1 MTTSRFD
8 LQDLKRRIFWRMGR
22 VQVATLV
29 LLGIIAFV
37 GTIAAAWFSGE
48 GTVSGI
54 FAEINTWQT
63 NPPVW
68 LQVPAVSKMYLLV
81 PTVAL
86 VSIAFAAIKISPTP
100 QKWSRAV
107 VVAIVLALT
116 IRYVLWRS
124 LATLNLSDPLNGIFS
139 LGLFFL
145 EMLMVFSSSIQLY
158 LMLRVKDRRL
168 EADRMAVAVE
178 SGNFAPP
185 VDILI
190 PTYNE
195 PAFILRRTVIGCQAL
210 EYINK
215 KVYLLDDTKR
225 PEIKLLAKELG
236 CEYLTRPDNIHAKA
250 GNINHATAQTNGE
263 LIVVFDADFIPTTN
277 FLTRTVGFFQN
288 PEIALVQTPQ
298 SFYNHDPIARN
309 LGLENIL
316 TSEEE
321 VFYRQIELIKDG
333 AESVICSGTSFV
345 VRRNALEKA
354 GGFVTNSL
362 CEDYFTGIRL
372 SATGDRLVYLD
383 EKLSAGLAAENI
395 EAHLTQR
402 LRWAR
407 GTLQA
412 FFIDSNPLTI
422 PGLRLVQR
430 LSHLEGLLH
439 WFTSLTRVLFL
450 FMPLAYA
457 FLGVL
462 PLRTNARELLYFF
475 LPYYL
480 VQVTVFS
487 WLNRRSR
494 SALLSDVYSFVQCI
508 PLAVTVVRAM
518 LNPFGKGFKVT
529 PKGIASDRFSFNWN
543 LGWPLILLF
552 VATAFSLWPSFNIH
566 LAHYIG
572 SGQAIL
578 ERNDRLKGMS
588 LGWIWSAYNLLMLGI
603 ALLIL
608 VDIPKPDIYEWFN
621 LQRVVKLNIGGQSFW
636 GITTVISESGTE
648 IALTQWPG
656 FAITA
661 KGRTNPVSA
670 EEILPKYAL
679 QTSLSKFRDLKFSPK
694 GGMFLGW
701 GVNAHHKNLA
711 VNCQLSTVNCLTAAK
726 IKAIDRSATFK
737 ARRLPVLPFLELGTD
752 RSFAQNLIDCDS
764 ASLEIMEEGCLI
776 PVAKIEL
783 ISDKSQLKSGF
794 QDELGRSFAEFPT
807 VRIAFD
813 RLSISQHRRLIEM
826 LYCRPGQWK
835 GQETPGE
842 WRSLWLLLRIA
853 LKPRSIFERNRQVRP
868 IAVSQL

>member
-1 MTTSRFD
+1 MTTSRFN
-8 LQDLKRRIFWRMGR
+8 LQDLKRRFFWRISR
-22 VQVATLV
+22 VPAATLV
-29 LLGIIAFV
+29 VLGAVAFV
-37 GTIAAAWFSGE
+37 SAIAAAWFSGE

-54 FAEINTWQT
+54 FATIDIRQQ

-68 LQVPAVSKMYLLV
+68 LQVPTASKIYLLV
-81 PTVAL
+81 PTFVL
-86 VSIAFAAIKISPTP
+86 VSAALAAIKISPQP

-145 EMLMVFSSSIQLY
+145 EMLMVLTTSIQLY
-158 LMLRVKDRRL
+158 LMLRVKDRRQ
-168 EADRMAVAVE
+168 EADRMAVAVAE
-178 SGNFAPP
+178 GNFAPS
-185 VDILI
+185 VDIFI

-210 EYINK
+210 DYANK

-236 CEYLTRPDNIHAKA
+236 CHYITRPDNIHAKA
-250 GNINHATAQTNGE
+250 GNINHATALTQGE

-309 LGLENIL
+309 LGLENVL
-316 TSEEE
+316 APEEE
-321 VFYRQIELIKDG
+321 VFYRQIEIIKDS
-333 AESVICSGTSFV
+333 ADSVICSGTSFV
-345 VRRNALEKA
+345 VRRSALQTA
-354 GGFVTNSL
+354 GGFVTDSV

-372 SATGDRLVYLD
+372 SATGYRLVYLD

-422 PGLRLVQR
+422 RGLRFVQR

-450 FMPLAYA
+450 LMPLAYS
-457 FLGVL
+457 FLGII
-462 PLRTNARELLYFF
+462 PLRTNVRELLYFF

-508 PLAVTVVRAM
+508 PLAVTVVSAM
-518 LNPFGKGFKVT
+518 LNPFEKGFKVT

-543 LGWPLILLF
+543 LGWPLIVLF
-552 VATAFSLWPSFNIH
+552 AATAFSLYQNLNLH
-566 LAHYIG
+566 LLKNVG
-572 SGQAIL
+572 SLQSISESADL
-578 ERNDRLKGMS
+578 FKGVS

-621 LQRVVKLNIGGQSFW
+621 LRRVVQLNVGGQSFW
-636 GITTVISESGTE
+636 GITTVISESGAE
-648 IALTQWPG
+648 VALTERPS
-656 FAITA
+656 FVV
-661 KGRTNPVSA
+661 KDRGRQDAFVIGETLS
-670 EEILPKYAL
+670 KYAVKGSFS
-679 QTSLSKFRDLKFSPK
+679 QGTIVKSSRSLVQS
-694 GGMFLGW
+694 
-701 GVNAHHKNLA
+701 V
-711 VNCQLSTVNCLTAAK
+711 V
-726 IKAIDRSATFK
+726 
-737 ARRLPVLPFLELGTD
+737 ELGTEP
-752 RSFAQNLIDCDS
+752 SFARGLIDCDS
-764 ASLEIMEEGCLI
+764 AILKIMEEKCLI

-783 ISDKSQLKSGF
+783 VSDKSQLESGF
-794 QDELGRSFAEFPT
+794 RDVAGCSFAEFPT
-807 VRIAFD
+807 VRIVFD
-813 RLSISQHRRLIEM
+813 RLSISQHRCLIEM

-835 GQETPGE
+835 RQETPGE

-853 LKPRSIFERNRQVRP
+853 FKPRAVFERNRRVRA
-868 IAVSQL
+868 IGVSQV

>member
-8 LQDLKRRIFWRMGR
+8 LQDLKRRFWRISR
-22 VQVATLV
+22 VPTATLV
-29 LLGIIAFV
+29 VLGAVAFAGAIA
-37 GTIAAAWFSGE
+37 GAWFARE

-54 FAEINTWQT
+54 FATINTWQQ

-68 LQVPAVSKMYLLV
+68 LQVPATSKMYLLV
-81 PTVAL
+81 PTIAL
-86 VSIAFAAIKISPTP
+86 VSVALAAIKISPQP

-124 LATLNLSDPLNGIFS
+124 LATLNLTDPLNGIFS

-145 EMLMVFSSSIQLY
+145 EMLLVFNTSIQLY
-158 LMLRVKDRRL
+158 LMLRMKDRRR

-178 SGNFAPP
+178 AGNFTPS
-185 VDILI
+185 VDIFI

-210 EYINK
+210 DYANK

-236 CEYLTRPDNIHAKA
+236 CEYITRPDNIHAKA
-250 GNINHATAQTNGE
+250 GNINHATGLTHGE
-263 LIVVFDADFIPTTN
+263 LIVVFDADFIPTKN

-298 SFYNHDPIARN
+298 SFYNHDPISRN
-309 LGLENIL
+309 LGLENVIAP
-316 TSEEE
+316 EEE
-321 VFYRQIELIKDG
+321 IFYRQIEIIKDS
-333 AESVICSGTSFV
+333 ADSVVCCGTSFV
-345 VRRNALEKA
+345 VRRSALETA
-354 GGFVTNSL
+354 GGLVTDSI

-372 SATGDRLVYLD
+372 SATGYRLVYLD

-395 EAHLTQR
+395 EAHLNQR

-422 PGLRLVQR
+422 RGLTFVQR

-439 WFTSLTRVLFL
+439 WFTSLTKVLYL
-450 FMPLAYA
+450 LIPLGYS
-457 FLGVL
+457 FFDII
-462 PLRTNARELLYFF
+462 PLRASARELLYFF

-480 VQVTVFS
+480 VQLTVFS
-487 WLNRRSR
+487 WLNCRSG
-494 SALLSDVYSFVQCI
+494 SALLSDIYSFVQCI
-508 PLAVTVVRAM
+508 PLGVTVVSSM
-518 LNPFGKGFKVT
+518 LNPFGKGFQVT
-529 PKGIASDRFSFNWN
+529 PKGIASDSFSFNWN
-543 LGWPLILLF
+543 LGWPLIVLF
-552 VATAFSLWPSFNIH
+552 AATAVSFWHNLHINLVRNVGTVQSISESAH
-566 LAHYIG
+566 L
-572 SGQAIL
+572 S
-578 ERNDRLKGMS
+578 KGMS
-588 LGWIWSAYNLLMLGI
+588 LGWIWSAYNLLMIGI

-621 LQRVVKLNIGGQSFW
+621 LRRVVQLNIGGQSFW
-636 GITTVISESGTE
+636 GVTTVISESGAE
-648 IALTQWPG
+648 VALTQWPS
-656 FAITA
+656 FAVKNKGSKESFTA
-661 KGRTNPVSA
+661 A
-670 EEILPKYAL
+670 EILPKYAFE
-679 QTSLSKFRDLKFSPK
+679 TSLSQ
-694 GGMFLGW
+694 G
-701 GVNAHHKNLA
+701 
-711 VNCQLSTVNCLTAAK
+711 K
-726 IKAIDRSATFK
+726 IKAVPRSAAVK
-737 ARRLPVLPFLELGTD
+737 ARNSLAPSVLELGTKG
-752 RSFAQNLIDCDS
+752 SLAKSLIDCDS
-764 ASLEIMEEGCLI
+764 ATLEIMEENCFI

-783 ISDKSQLKSGF
+783 VSDKSQLES
-794 QDELGRSFAEFPT
+794 SFRDGVGCSVGEFPT

-813 RLSISQHRRLIEM
+813 RLNISQHRCLIEM

-835 GQETPGE
+835 RQETPGE

-853 LKPRSIFERNRQVRP
+853 LKPRAVFERNRPVRP

>member
-1 MTTSRFD
+1 MPA
-8 LQDLKRRIFWRMGR
+8 
-22 VQVATLV
+22 ATLV
-29 LLGIIAFV
+29 VLGAVAFAGAIA
-37 GTIAAAWFSGE
+37 GAWFARE

-54 FAEINTWQT
+54 FATIDTWQK

-68 LQVPAVSKMYLLV
+68 LQVPDASKMYLLL
-81 PTVAL
+81 PTVVL
-86 VSIAFAAIKISPTP
+86 VSVALAAMKISPQP
-100 QKWSRAV
+100 QKRSRAV

-145 EMLMVFSSSIQLY
+145 EMLMVFTSSIQLY
-158 LMLRVKDRRL
+158 LMIGVKDRCR
-168 EADRMAVAVE
+168 EADRMAVAVTE
-178 SGNFAPP
+178 GKFAPT

-195 PAFILRRTVIGCQAL
+195 PIFILRRTVIGCQAL
-210 EYINK
+210 DYPHK

-225 PEIKLLAKELG
+225 PEIKLLAKKMG
-236 CEYLTRPDNIHAKA
+236 CEYITRPDNLHAKA
-250 GNINHATAQTNGE
+250 GNINHATALTDGE
-263 LIVVFDADFIPTTN
+263 LIVVFDADFIPTKN

-309 LGLENIL
+309 LGLENVL
-316 TSEEE
+316 APEEE
-321 VFYRQIELIKDG
+321 VFYRQIEIIKDS
-333 AESVICSGTSFV
+333 ADSVICCGTSFV
-345 VRRNALEKA
+345 VRRSALQA
-354 GGFVTNSL
+354 VGGFVTDSV

-372 SATGDRLVYLD
+372 SATGYRLVYLD

-402 LRWAR
+402 VRWAR

-412 FFIDSNPLTI
+412 FFINSNPLTI
-422 PGLRLVQR
+422 RGLRFVQR

-450 FMPLAYA
+450 LMPLAYS
-457 FLGVL
+457 FLGII

-508 PLAVTVVRAM
+508 PLAVTVMSAM
-518 LNPFGKGFKVT
+518 LNPFDKGFKVT
-529 PKGIASDRFSFNWN
+529 PKGIASDRFNFNWN
-543 LGWPLILLF
+543 LGWPLIVLF
-552 VATAFSLWPSFNIH
+552 AATAFSLWHNLNIN
-566 LAHYIG
+566 LV
-572 SGQAIL
+572 
-578 ERNDRLKGMS
+578 RNWSSVQTVSETADLLKGVS
-588 LGWIWSAYNLLMLGI
+588 LGWIWSVYNLLMLGI

-621 LQRVVKLNIGGQSFW
+621 LRRVVQLNVGGETLW
-636 GITTVISESGTE
+636 GITTVISESGAE
-648 IALTQWPG
+648 VALTKRPS
-656 FAITA
+656 FAV
-661 KGRTNPVSA
+661 KGKEGNESFAAA
-670 EEILPKYAL
+670 EMLPNYAV
-679 QTSLSKFRDLKFSPK
+679 QTSLSQGKIRAIAPT
-694 GGMFLGW
+694 
-701 GVNAHHKNLA
+701 A
-711 VNCQLSTVNCLTAAK
+711 V
-726 IKAIDRSATFK
+726 K
-737 ARRLPVLPFLELGTD
+737 ARNWLAPPVLKLDTEASLRAF
-752 RSFAQNLIDCDS
+752 LIDCES
-764 ASLEIMEEGCLI
+764 ATLEIMEEKCFI

-783 ISDKSQLKSGF
+783 VGDRSQLKS
-794 QDELGRSFAEFPT
+794 SFRDAAGCTVAEFPT

-813 RLSISQHRRLIEM
+813 RLSVSQRRCLIEM
-826 LYCRPGQWK
+826 LYCRPGQWQR
-835 GQETPGE
+835 QETPGE

-853 LKPRSIFERNRQVRP
+853 LKPRAVFERNRSVRA
-868 IAVSQL
+868 IGVSQV

>member
-8 LQDLKRRIFWRMGR
+8 LQDLKQRFWGISRMPA
-22 VQVATLV
+22 ATLV
-29 LLGIIAFV
+29 VLGAVAFAGAIA
-37 GTIAAAWFSGE
+37 GAWFARE

-54 FAEINTWQT
+54 FATIDTWQK

-68 LQVPAVSKMYLLV
+68 LQVPAASKMYLLL
-81 PTVAL
+81 PTVVL
-86 VSIAFAAIKISPTP
+86 VSAALAAMKISPQP
-100 QKWSRAV
+100 QKRSRAV

-145 EMLMVFSSSIQLY
+145 EMLMVFTTSIQLY
-158 LMLRVKDRRL
+158 LMLRVKDRCR
-168 EADRMAVAVE
+168 EADRMAVAVAE
-178 SGNFAPP
+178 GKFAPT

-195 PAFILRRTVIGCQAL
+195 PIFILRRTVIGCQAL
-210 EYINK
+210 DYPNK

-225 PEIKLLAKELG
+225 PEIKLLAKKMG
-236 CEYLTRPDNIHAKA
+236 CEYISRPDNLHAKA
-250 GNINHATAQTNGE
+250 GNINHATALTDGE
-263 LIVVFDADFIPTTN
+263 LIVVFDADFIPTKN

-309 LGLENIL
+309 LGLENVL
-316 TSEEE
+316 APEEE
-321 VFYRQIELIKDG
+321 VFYRQIEIIKDS
-333 AESVICSGTSFV
+333 ADSVICCGTSFV
-345 VRRNALEKA
+345 VRRSALQA
-354 GGFVTNSL
+354 VGGFVTDSV

-372 SATGDRLVYLD
+372 SATGYRLVYLD

-402 LRWAR
+402 VRWAR

-412 FFIDSNPLTI
+412 FFINSNPLTI
-422 PGLRLVQR
+422 RGLRFVQR

-450 FMPLAYA
+450 LMPLAYS
-457 FLGVL
+457 FLGII

-508 PLAVTVVRAM
+508 PLAVTVVSAM
-518 LNPFGKGFKVT
+518 LKPFDKGFKVT
-529 PKGIASDRFSFNWN
+529 PKGIASDRFNFNWN
-543 LGWPLILLF
+543 LGWPLIVLF
-552 VATAFSLWPSFNIH
+552 AATAFSLWHNLNIN
-566 LAHYIG
+566 LVKNWSSVQTVSETAD
-572 SGQAIL
+572 L
-578 ERNDRLKGMS
+578 LKGVS
-588 LGWIWSAYNLLMLGI
+588 LGWIWSVYNLLMLGI

-621 LQRVVKLNIGGQSFW
+621 LRRVVQLNVGGETLW
-636 GITTVISESGTE
+636 GITTVISESGAE
-648 IALTQWPG
+648 VALTKRPS
-656 FAITA
+656 FAV
-661 KGRTNPVSA
+661 KGKEGNESFAAA
-670 EEILPKYAL
+670 EMLPNYAV
-679 QTSLSKFRDLKFSPK
+679 QTSLSQGKIRAIAPT
-694 GGMFLGW
+694 
-701 GVNAHHKNLA
+701 A
-711 VNCQLSTVNCLTAAK
+711 V
-726 IKAIDRSATFK
+726 K
-737 ARRLPVLPFLELGTD
+737 ARNWLAPPVLKLDTEASLRAF
-752 RSFAQNLIDCDS
+752 LIDCES
-764 ASLEIMEEGCLI
+764 ATLEIMEEKCFI

-783 ISDKSQLKSGF
+783 VSDKSQLES
-794 QDELGRSFAEFPT
+794 SFRDAAGCTVAEFPT

-813 RLSISQHRRLIEM
+813 RLSVSQRRCLIEM

-835 GQETPGE
+835 RQETPGE

-853 LKPRSIFERNRQVRP
+853 LKPRAVFERNRSVRA
-868 IAVSQL
+868 IGVSQV

>member
-8 LQDLKRRIFWRMGR
+8 LQDWKRRVCWRISH
-22 VQVATLV
+22 VPVATLV
-29 LLGIIAFV
+29 VLGLVAFV
-37 GTIAAAWFSGE
+37 SAIATAWFSGE
-48 GTVSGI
+48 GTVSGM
-54 FAEINTWQT
+54 FAQLNIWQK

-68 LQVPAVSKMYLLV
+68 LEVPAISKMYLLV

-86 VSIAFAAIKISPTP
+86 VSMALATIKISPTP
-100 QKWSRAV
+100 QKWSQAIV
-107 VVAIVLALT
+107 VGIVLALT

-124 LATLNLSDPLNGIFS
+124 FTTLNLTDPLNGIFS

-158 LMLRVKDRRL
+158 LMLRVKDRRR

-178 SGNFAPP
+178 SREFEPS

-210 EYINK
+210 EYANK

-225 PEIKLLAKELG
+225 LEIKLLAKELG

-250 GNINHATAQTNGE
+250 GNINHATAKTNGE

-333 AESVICSGTSFV
+333 ADSVICSGTSFV

-354 GGFVTNSL
+354 GGFVTDSV

-372 SATGDRLVYLD
+372 SAKGSRLVYLD

-439 WFTSLTRVLFL
+439 WFTSLSRVVFL
-450 FMPLAYA
+450 LMPLAYG

-462 PLRTNARELLYFF
+462 PLRTNARELIYFF

-508 PLAVTVVRAM
+508 PLAVTVVSAM

-543 LGWPLILLF
+543 LGWPLIVLF
-552 VATAFSLWPSFNIH
+552 VATALSLWPNFNIH
-566 LAHYIG
+566 LAHYVG
-572 SGQAIL
+572 SGQAIS
-578 ERNDRLKGMS
+578 ERNDQLKGMS

-603 ALLIL
+603 ALLIV

-621 LQRVVKLNIGGQSFW
+621 LQRVVQLHIGGQSFW

-648 IALTQWPG
+648 VALTQWPG
-656 FAITA
+656 FATKG
-661 KGRTNPVSA
+661 KGRKTA
-670 EEILPKYAL
+670 FTAGERLRKYAL
-679 QTSLSKFRDLKFSPK
+679 QTSLSATEIAMSDRNQSFQGKRSP
-694 GGMFLGW
+694 
-701 GVNAHHKNLA
+701 
-711 VNCQLSTVNCLTAAK
+711 S
-726 IKAIDRSATFK
+726 
-737 ARRLPVLPFLELGTD
+737 PVLPFLELGTEA
-752 RSFAQNLIDCDS
+752 SFAKNLIDCDS
-764 ASLEIMEEGCLI
+764 ATLEIMEEGCLM

-783 ISDKSQLKSGF
+783 VSDKSKLKSCF
-794 QDELGRSFAEFPT
+794 HDKLGGDFVEFPT

-813 RLSISQHRRLIEM
+813 RLSINQHRRLIEM

-853 LKPRSIFERNRQVRP
+853 FKPRAIFERNRQVRP
-868 IAVSQL
+868 IVVSQL

>member
-1 MTTSRFD
+1 MTTLRFD
-8 LQDLKRRIFWRMGR
+8 LQEWKRRILGRMGR
-22 VQVATLV
+22 IPAATLV
-29 LLGIIAFV
+29 VLGTIAFV
-37 GTIAAAWFSGE
+37 CAIAAAWLARE

-54 FAEINTWQT
+54 FATINTWQT

-68 LQVPAVSKMYLLV
+68 LQVPAVGKIYLLV
-81 PTVAL
+81 PAVAL
-86 VSIAFAAIKISPTP
+86 VSVAFAAIKISPTP

-145 EMLMVFSSSIQLY
+145 EMLMVFTSSIQLY
-158 LMLRVKDRRL
+158 LMLRVKNRRL

-178 SGNFAPP
+178 SGNFAPT
-185 VDILI
+185 VDIFI

-210 EYINK
+210 EYPNK

-225 PEIKLLAKELG
+225 PEIQVLAKELG

-250 GNINHATAQTNGE
+250 GNINHATAKTNGE

-321 VFYRQIELIKDG
+321 VFYRQIEAIKDG
-333 AESVICSGTSFV
+333 ADSVICSGTSFV
-345 VRRNALEKA
+345 LRRSALETA

-372 SATGDRLVYLD
+372 SATGWRLVYLD

-402 LRWAR
+402 MRWAR

-439 WFTSLTRVLFL
+439 WFTSLTRLLFL
-450 FMPLAYA
+450 LMPLAYA
-457 FLGVL
+457 FLGIL
-462 PLRTNARELLYFF
+462 PLRASARELLYFF

-508 PLAVTVVRAM
+508 PLAVTVVSAM

-529 PKGIASDRFSFNWN
+529 PKGIASDRFSFNWH
-543 LGWPLILLF
+543 LGWPLIILF
-552 VATAFSLWPSFNIH
+552 AATAFSLCLSLNTH
-566 LAHYIG
+566 LASHIG
-572 SGQAIL
+572 SPQAIL
-578 ERNDRLKGMS
+578 ERNDLLKGTS

-621 LQRVVKLNIGGQSFW
+621 LQRVVKLNVGGQSFW

-648 IALTQWPG
+648 VALTQGPT
-656 FAITA
+656 FAIAGKA
-661 KGRTNPVSA
+661 KKNPVSA
-670 EEILPKYAL
+670 AANLPKYAL
-679 QTSLSKFRDLKFSPK
+679 GSSLP
-694 GGMFLGW
+694 
-701 GVNAHHKNLA
+701 
-711 VNCQLSTVNCLTAAK
+711 AAK
-726 IKAIDRSATFK
+726 IKTGDRAETFK
-737 ARRLPVLPFLELGTD
+737 TKRSPVLPFLELGTES
-752 RSFAQNLIDCDS
+752 SFTKNLIDCES
-764 ASLEIMEEGCLI
+764 ATLEIMAEGCLI
-776 PVAKIEL
+776 PVTKIEL
-783 ISDKSQLKSGF
+783 ASDKSQLKSGF
-794 QDELGRSFAEFPT
+794 PEQLGGSLAEFPT

-853 LKPRSIFERNRQVRP
+853 FKPRAIFERNRQVRP
-868 IAVSQL
+868 IEVSQL

>member
-8 LQDLKRRIFWRMGR
+8 LQELKRRFLRISR
-22 VQVATLV
+22 VPTATLV
-29 LLGIIAFV
+29 VLGAVAFAGAIA
-37 GTIAAAWFSGE
+37 GAWFAGE

-54 FAEINTWQT
+54 FATINSWQQ

-68 LQVPAVSKMYLLV
+68 LQVPATSKMYLLV
-81 PTVAL
+81 PTVVL
-86 VSIAFAAIKISPTP
+86 VSVALAAIKISPQP
-100 QKWSRAV
+100 QKRSRAV

-145 EMLMVFSSSIQLY
+145 EMLMVFTSSIQLY
-158 LMLRVKDRRL
+158 LILRVKDRRR

-185 VDILI
+185 VDIFI

-210 EYINK
+210 DYANK

-225 PEIKLLAKELG
+225 SEIKLLAKELG
-236 CEYLTRPDNIHAKA
+236 CEYITRPDNIHAKA
-250 GNINHATAQTNGE
+250 GNINHATALTNGE
-263 LIVVFDADFIPTTN
+263 LIVVFDADFIPTKN
-277 FLTRTVGFFQN
+277 FLTRTIGFFQN

-309 LGLENIL
+309 LGLENVL
-316 TSEEE
+316 APEEE
-321 VFYRQIELIKDG
+321 VFYRLMEIIKDS
-333 AESVICSGTSFV
+333 ADSVICCGTSFV
-345 VRRNALEKA
+345 VRRSALETA
-354 GGFVTNSL
+354 GGFVTDSIS
-362 CEDYFTGIRL
+362 EDYFTGIRL
-372 SATGDRLVYLD
+372 SATGYRLVYLD

-422 PGLRLVQR
+422 RGLRFVQR

-450 FMPLAYA
+450 LMPLAYS

-462 PLRTNARELLYFF
+462 PLRASAGELLYFF

-508 PLAVTVVRAM
+508 PLAVTVVSVM
-518 LNPFGKGFKVT
+518 LKPFAKGFQVT
-529 PKGIASDRFSFNWN
+529 PKGIASDRFRFNWK
-543 LGWPLILLF
+543 LGWPLIVLF
-552 VATAFSLWPSFNIH
+552 AATAFSLWQNVNIH
-566 LAHYIG
+566 LVKNVG
-572 SGQAIL
+572 SL
-578 ERNDRLKGMS
+578 EVISDSADLLKGIS

-621 LQRVVKLNIGGQSFW
+621 LRRVVQLNIGGQVFW
-636 GITTVISESGTE
+636 GITTVISESGAE
-648 IALTQWPG
+648 VALTQWPS
-656 FAITA
+656 FAVKNKGSKESFTA
-661 KGRTNPVSA
+661 A
-670 EEILPKYAL
+670 EILPKYAV
-679 QTSLSKFRDLKFSPK
+679 QTSLSQ
-694 GGMFLGW
+694 G
-701 GVNAHHKNLA
+701 
-711 VNCQLSTVNCLTAAK
+711 K
-726 IKAIDRSATFK
+726 IKAIPPK
-737 ARRLPVLPFLELGTD
+737 AAVKAKISLAPSFLELDTEG
-752 RSFAQNLIDCDS
+752 RLAKGLIDCDS
-764 ASLEIMEEGCLI
+764 ATLEIMEEKCFI
-776 PVAKIEL
+776 PVAKIKL
-783 ISDKSQLKSGF
+783 VSDKSQLES
-794 QDELGRSFAEFPT
+794 SFRNAAGCSLAEFPT

-813 RLSISQHRRLIEM
+813 RLNISQHRCLIEM

-835 GQETPGE
+835 RQETPGE

-853 LKPRSIFERNRQVRP
+853 LKPRAVFERNRSVRP
-868 IAVSQL
+868 IGVSQL

>member
-8 LQDLKRRIFWRMGR
+8 LQDLKRRFGR
-22 VQVATLV
+22 ISRVPAATLV
-29 LLGIIAFV
+29 VLGAVAFAGAIA
-37 GTIAAAWFSGE
+37 GAWFARE

-54 FAEINTWQT
+54 FATINTWQQ
-63 NPPVW
+63 NPSVW
-68 LQVPAVSKMYLLV
+68 LQVPATSKMYLLV

-86 VSIAFAAIKISPTP
+86 VSVALAAIKISPQP

-145 EMLMVFSSSIQLY
+145 EMLMIFTTSIQLY
-158 LMLRVKDRRL
+158 LMLRVKDRRR

-185 VDILI
+185 VDIFI

-210 EYINK
+210 DYPNK

-225 PEIKLLAKELG
+225 HEINLLAKELG
-236 CEYLTRPDNIHAKA
+236 CEYITRPDNIHAKA
-250 GNINHATAQTNGE
+250 GNINHATALTNGE
-263 LIVVFDADFIPTTN
+263 LIVVFDADFIPTKN
-277 FLTRTVGFFQN
+277 FLNRTVGFFQDTQ
-288 PEIALVQTPQ
+288 IALVQTPQ

-309 LGLENIL
+309 LGLENVL
-316 TSEEE
+316 APEEE
-321 VFYRQIELIKDG
+321 VFYRQIEIIKDS
-333 AESVICSGTSFV
+333 ADSVICCGTSFV
-345 VRRNALEKA
+345 VRRSALETV
-354 GGFVTNSL
+354 GGVVTDSI

-372 SATGDRLVYLD
+372 SATGYRLVYLD

-422 PGLRLVQR
+422 RGLRLVQR

-450 FMPLAYA
+450 LMPLAYS
-457 FLGVL
+457 FLGIL
-462 PLRTNARELLYFF
+462 PLRASARELLYFF

-508 PLAVTVVRAM
+508 PLAVTVVSAM
-518 LNPFGKGFKVT
+518 LNPFEKGFKVT

-543 LGWPLILLF
+543 LGWPLIALF
-552 VATAFSLWPSFNIH
+552 VATAFSLWQNVNIN
-566 LAHYIG
+566 LVQNIG
-572 SGQAIL
+572 SVQAISESAEL
-578 ERNDRLKGMS
+578 LKGMS
-588 LGWIWSAYNLLMLGI
+588 LGWIWSVYNLLMLGI

-621 LQRVVKLNIGGQSFW
+621 LRRVVQLNMGGQSFW
-636 GITTVISESGTE
+636 GITTVISESGAE
-648 IALTQWPG
+648 VALTQRPS
-656 FAITA
+656 FAVENKGSKESFTA
-661 KGRTNPVSA
+661 A
-670 EEILPKYAL
+670 EILPKYAFE
-679 QTSLSKFRDLKFSPK
+679 TSLSQD
-694 GGMFLGW
+694 
-701 GVNAHHKNLA
+701 
-711 VNCQLSTVNCLTAAK
+711 K
-726 IKAIDRSATFK
+726 IKALPRSAAVKTRNSL
-737 ARRLPVLPFLELGTD
+737 APSAVELGAEGRLTKG
-752 RSFAQNLIDCDS
+752 LIDCDS
-764 ASLEIMEEGCLI
+764 ATLEIMEEECFI
-776 PVAKIEL
+776 PVAKIEFV
-783 ISDKSQLKSGF
+783 SNKSQLES
-794 QDELGRSFAEFPT
+794 SFRDDVGCSLVEFPT

-813 RLSISQHRRLIEM
+813 RLNITQHRCLIEM

-835 GQETPGE
+835 RQETPGE

-853 LKPRSIFERNRQVRP
+853 LKPRAVFERNRQVRP
-868 IAVSQL
+868 IRVSQL

>member
-1 MTTSRFD
+1 MTTSRFN
-8 LQDLKRRIFWRMGR
+8 LQELKRRFLRISR
-22 VQVATLV
+22 VPAATLV
-29 LLGIIAFV
+29 VLGAVAFAGPIA
-37 GTIAAAWFSGE
+37 GAWFAGE

-54 FAEINTWQT
+54 FATINTWQQ

-68 LQVPAVSKMYLLV
+68 LQVPATSKMYLLV
-81 PTVAL
+81 PTVVL
-86 VSIAFAAIKISPTP
+86 VSVALAAIKISPQP
-100 QKWSRAV
+100 QKRSRAV

-145 EMLMVFSSSIQLY
+145 EMLMVFTSSIQLY
-158 LMLRVKDRRL
+158 LMLRVKDRRR

-178 SGNFAPP
+178 SGNFGPT
-185 VDILI
+185 VDIFI

-210 EYINK
+210 DYANK

-236 CEYLTRPDNIHAKA
+236 CEYITRPDNIHAKA
-250 GNINHATAQTNGE
+250 GNINHATALTNGE
-263 LIVVFDADFIPTTN
+263 LIVVFDADFIPTKN

-309 LGLENIL
+309 LGLENVL
-316 TSEEE
+316 APEEE
-321 VFYRQIELIKDG
+321 VFYRQIEIIKDS
-333 AESVICSGTSFV
+333 ADSVICCGTSFV
-345 VRRNALEKA
+345 VRRSALETA
-354 GGFVTNSL
+354 GGFVTDSI

-372 SATGDRLVYLD
+372 SATGYRLVYLD

-422 PGLRLVQR
+422 RGLRFVQR
-430 LSHLEGLLH
+430 LCHLEGLLH
-439 WFTSLTRVLFL
+439 WFTSLSRVLFL
-450 FMPLAYA
+450 LMPLAYS
-457 FLGVL
+457 FLGIL
-462 PLRTNARELLYFF
+462 PLRASARELLYFF

-508 PLAVTVVRAM
+508 PLAVTVVSAL
-518 LNPFGKGFKVT
+518 LNPFKKGFQVT
-529 PKGIASDRFSFNWN
+529 PKGIASDRFRFNWK
-543 LGWPLILLF
+543 LGWPLIVLF
-552 VATAFSLWPSFNIH
+552 AATAFSLWQNLNIH
-566 LAHYIG
+566 LVKNVG
-572 SGQAIL
+572 SLQVISESADL
-578 ERNDRLKGMS
+578 LKGIS

-621 LQRVVKLNIGGQSFW
+621 LRRVVQLNIGGQSFW
-636 GITTVISESGTE
+636 GITTVISESGAE
-648 IALTQWPG
+648 VALTQWPS
-656 FAITA
+656 FAVKNKGSKESFTA
-661 KGRTNPVSA
+661 A
-670 EEILPKYAL
+670 EILPKYAVPI
-679 QTSLSKFRDLKFSPK
+679 SLSQS
-694 GGMFLGW
+694 
-701 GVNAHHKNLA
+701 
-711 VNCQLSTVNCLTAAK
+711 K
-726 IKAIDRSATFK
+726 IKALPPRAAVK
-737 ARRLPVLPFLELGTD
+737 ARISLAPSVVELGTEG
-752 RSFAQNLIDCDS
+752 RLAKGLIDCDS
-764 ASLEIMEEGCLI
+764 ATLEIMEEKCFI
-776 PVAKIEL
+776 PVAKIQL
-783 ISDKSQLKSGF
+783 VMDKSQLESSFRDAAGC
-794 QDELGRSFAEFPT
+794 SFAEFPT

-813 RLSISQHRRLIEM
+813 RLNISQHRCLIEM

-835 GQETPGE
+835 RQETPGE

-853 LKPRSIFERNRQVRP
+853 LKPRAVFERNRSVRP

>member
-1 MTTSRFD
+1 MTNLRFN
-8 LQDLKRRIFWRMGR
+8 LQDLKRRFWRIWR
-22 VQVATLV
+22 VPAATLV
-29 LLGIIAFV
+29 VLGAVAFAGAIA
-37 GTIAAAWFSGE
+37 GAWFARE

-54 FAEINTWQT
+54 FASIDIWQQ

-68 LQVPAVSKMYLLV
+68 LQVPATSKMYLLV
-81 PTVAL
+81 PTFVL
-86 VSIAFAAIKISPTP
+86 VSAALAAIKISPQP

-124 LATLNLSDPLNGIFS
+124 LTTLNLSDPLNGIFS

-145 EMLMVFSSSIQLY
+145 EMLMVFTSSIQLY
-158 LMLRVKDRRL
+158 LMLRVKDRRR
-168 EADRMAVAVE
+168 EADRMAVAVAE
-178 SGNFAPP
+178 GNFAPSA
-185 VDILI
+185 DILI

-210 EYINK
+210 DYANK

-236 CEYLTRPDNIHAKA
+236 CHYISRPDNIHAKA
-250 GNINHATAQTNGE
+250 GNVNHATALTNGE
-263 LIVVFDADFIPTTN
+263 LIVVFDADFIPTKN

-309 LGLENIL
+309 LGLENVL
-316 TSEEE
+316 APEEE
-321 VFYRQIELIKDG
+321 VFYRQIEIIKDS
-333 AESVICSGTSFV
+333 ADSVICCGTSFV
-345 VRRNALEKA
+345 VRRSALQTA
-354 GGFVTNSL
+354 GGFVTDSI

-372 SATGDRLVYLD
+372 SATGYRLVYLD

-422 PGLRLVQR
+422 RGLRFVQR
-430 LSHLEGLLH
+430 LCHLEGLLH

-450 FMPLAYA
+450 LMPLAYS
-457 FLGVL
+457 FLGII
-462 PLRTNARELLYFF
+462 PLRASARELLYFF

-487 WLNRRSR
+487 WLNHRSR

-508 PLAVTVVRAM
+508 PLAVTVVSAM
-518 LNPFGKGFKVT
+518 LNPFEKGFQVT
-529 PKGIASDRFSFNWN
+529 PKGIASDRFRFNWN
-543 LGWPLILLF
+543 LGWPLIVLF
-552 VATAFSLWPSFNIH
+552 AATAFSLWQNLNIH
-566 LAHYIG
+566 LLKNIG
-572 SGQAIL
+572 SLPAISESADL
-578 ERNDRLKGMS
+578 LKGVS

-621 LQRVVKLNIGGQSFW
+621 LRRVVQLNVGGESFW
-636 GITTVISESGTE
+636 GITTVISESGAE
-648 IALTQWPG
+648 VALTQRPS
-656 FAITA
+656 FAVEDRGSEESFA
-661 KGRTNPVSA
+661 PA
-670 EEILPKYAL
+670 EIVPKYAV
-679 QTSLSKFRDLKFSPK
+679 QTSLSQ
-694 GGMFLGW
+694 G
-701 GVNAHHKNLA
+701 
-711 VNCQLSTVNCLTAAK
+711 K
-726 IKAIDRSATFK
+726 IRASDRSATVK
-737 ARRLPVLPFLELGTD
+737 SSRSPVLPFVELETQH
-752 RSFAQNLIDCDS
+752 RFAKNLIDCDS
-764 ASLEIMEEGCLI
+764 ATLGIMEEKCLI

-783 ISDKSQLKSGF
+783 VSDKSQLKSSFRDAAGC
-794 QDELGRSFAEFPT
+794 SFAEFPT

-813 RLSISQHRRLIEM
+813 RLNISQHRCLIEM
-826 LYCRPGQWK
+826 LYCRPSQWK
-835 GQETPGE
+835 RQETPGE

-853 LKPRSIFERNRQVRP
+853 LKPRAVFERNRPVRA
-868 IAVSQL
+868 IGVSQV

>member
-1 MTTSRFD
+1 MPA
-8 LQDLKRRIFWRMGR
+8 
-22 VQVATLV
+22 ATLV
-29 LLGIIAFV
+29 VLGAVAFAGAIA
-37 GTIAAAWFSGE
+37 GAWFARE

-54 FAEINTWQT
+54 FATMDTWQQ

-68 LQVPAVSKMYLLV
+68 LQVPAASKMYLLV
-81 PTVAL
+81 PTVVL
-86 VSIAFAAIKISPTP
+86 VSAALAAMKISPQP
-100 QKWSRAV
+100 QKRSRAV

-145 EMLMVFSSSIQLY
+145 EMLMVFTSSIQLY
-158 LMLRVKDRRL
+158 LMLGVKDRCR
-168 EADRMAVAVE
+168 EADRMAVAVTE
-178 SGNFAPP
+178 GKFAPT

-195 PAFILRRTVIGCQAL
+195 PIFILRRTVIGCQAL
-210 EYINK
+210 DYPNK

-225 PEIKLLAKELG
+225 PEIKLLAKKMG
-236 CEYLTRPDNIHAKA
+236 CEYITRPDNLHAKA
-250 GNINHATAQTNGE
+250 GNINHATSLTDGE
-263 LIVVFDADFIPTTN
+263 LIVVFDADFIPTKN

-309 LGLENIL
+309 LGLENVL
-316 TSEEE
+316 APEEE
-321 VFYRQIELIKDG
+321 VFYRQIEIIKDS
-333 AESVICSGTSFV
+333 ADSVICCGTSFV
-345 VRRNALEKA
+345 VRRSALQA
-354 GGFVTNSL
+354 VGGFVTDSV

-372 SATGDRLVYLD
+372 SATGYRLVYLD

-402 LRWAR
+402 VRWAR

-412 FFIDSNPLTI
+412 FFINSNPLTI
-422 PGLRLVQR
+422 RGLRFVQR

-450 FMPLAYA
+450 LMPLAYS
-457 FLGVL
+457 FLGII

-508 PLAVTVVRAM
+508 PLAVTVVSAM
-518 LNPFGKGFKVT
+518 VKPFDKGFKVT
-529 PKGIASDRFSFNWN
+529 PKGIASDRFNFNWN
-543 LGWPLILLF
+543 LGWPLIVLF
-552 VATAFSLWPSFNIH
+552 AATAFSLWHNLNIN
-566 LAHYIG
+566 LV
-572 SGQAIL
+572 
-578 ERNDRLKGMS
+578 RNWSSVQTVSETADLLKGVS
-588 LGWIWSAYNLLMLGI
+588 LGWIWSVYNLLMLGI

-621 LQRVVKLNIGGQSFW
+621 LRRVVQLNVGGETLW
-636 GITTVISESGTE
+636 GITTVISESGAE
-648 IALTQWPG
+648 VALTKRPS
-656 FAITA
+656 FAV
-661 KGRTNPVSA
+661 KGKEGNESFAAA
-670 EEILPKYAL
+670 EMLPNYAV
-679 QTSLSKFRDLKFSPK
+679 QTSLSQGKIRAIAPT
-694 GGMFLGW
+694 
-701 GVNAHHKNLA
+701 A
-711 VNCQLSTVNCLTAAK
+711 V
-726 IKAIDRSATFK
+726 K
-737 ARRLPVLPFLELGTD
+737 ARNWLAPPVLKLDTEASLRAF
-752 RSFAQNLIDCDS
+752 LIDCES
-764 ASLEIMEEGCLI
+764 ATLEIMEEKCFI

-783 ISDKSQLKSGF
+783 VGDKSQLESSFRDAAGCT
-794 QDELGRSFAEFPT
+794 FAEFPT

-813 RLSISQHRRLIEM
+813 RLSVSQRRCLIEM

-835 GQETPGE
+835 RQETPGE

-853 LKPRSIFERNRQVRP
+853 LKPRAVFERNRSVRA
-868 IAVSQL
+868 IGVSQV

>member
-1 MTTSRFD
+1 MQVRSGISHFMTTSRFD
-8 LQDLKRRIFWRMGR
+8 LQELKRRFLRISR
-22 VQVATLV
+22 VPAATLV
-29 LLGIIAFV
+29 VLGAVAFTGAIA
-37 GTIAAAWFSGE
+37 GAWFTGE

-54 FAEINTWQT
+54 FATINTWQQ

-68 LQVPAVSKMYLLV
+68 LQVPATSKMYLLV
-81 PTVAL
+81 PTVVL
-86 VSIAFAAIKISPTP
+86 VSVALAAIKISPQP
-100 QKWSRAV
+100 QKRSRAV

-145 EMLMVFSSSIQLY
+145 EMLMVFTTSIQLC
-158 LMLRVKDRRL
+158 LMLRVKDRRR

-185 VDILI
+185 VDIFI

-210 EYINK
+210 DYANK

-236 CEYLTRPDNIHAKA
+236 CEYITRPDNIHAKA
-250 GNINHATAQTNGE
+250 GNINHAIALTNGE
-263 LIVVFDADFIPTTN
+263 LIVVFDADFIPTKN
-277 FLTRTVGFFQN
+277 FLTRTIGFFQK

-309 LGLENIL
+309 LGLENVL
-316 TSEEE
+316 APEEE
-321 VFYRQIELIKDG
+321 VFYRLIELIKDS
-333 AESVICSGTSFV
+333 ADSVICCGTSFV
-345 VRRNALEKA
+345 VRRSALETT
-354 GGFVTNSL
+354 GGFVTDSI

-372 SATGDRLVYLD
+372 SATGYRLVYLD

-422 PGLRLVQR
+422 RGLRFVQR
-430 LSHLEGLLH
+430 LCHLEGLLH

-450 FMPLAYA
+450 LMPLAYS
-457 FLGVL
+457 FLGIL
-462 PLRTNARELLYFF
+462 PLRASARELLYFF

-508 PLAVTVVRAM
+508 PLAVTVVSAM
-518 LNPFGKGFKVT
+518 LNPFEKGFQVT
-529 PKGIASDRFSFNWN
+529 PKGIASDRFRFNWK
-543 LGWPLILLF
+543 LGWPLIVLF
-552 VATAFSLWPSFNIH
+552 AATAFSLWQNVNIH
-566 LAHYIG
+566 LVENVG
-572 SGQAIL
+572 SL
-578 ERNDRLKGMS
+578 EVISEKADLLKGIS

-621 LQRVVKLNIGGQSFW
+621 LRRVVQLNIGGQRFW
-636 GITTVISESGTE
+636 GITTVISESGAE
-648 IALTQWPG
+648 VALTQWPS
-656 FAITA
+656 FAVKNKGSKESLTA
-661 KGRTNPVSA
+661 A
-670 EEILPKYAL
+670 EILPKYAVPR
-679 QTSLSKFRDLKFSPK
+679 SLSQ
-694 GGMFLGW
+694 G
-701 GVNAHHKNLA
+701 
-711 VNCQLSTVNCLTAAK
+711 K
-726 IKAIDRSATFK
+726 IKAIPPRAAVK
-737 ARRLPVLPFLELGTD
+737 ANISLAPSVLELGTEGAVD
-752 RSFAQNLIDCDS
+752 KGLIDCDS
-764 ASLEIMEEGCLI
+764 ATLEIMEEKCFI

-783 ISDKSQLKSGF
+783 VSDKSQLESSFRDAAGC
-794 QDELGRSFAEFPT
+794 SFAEFPT

-813 RLSISQHRRLIEM
+813 RLSISQHRCLIEM

-835 GQETPGE
+835 RQETPGE

-853 LKPRSIFERNRQVRP
+853 LKPRAVFERNRRVRA
-868 IAVSQL
+868 IGVSQL

>member
-8 LQDLKRRIFWRMGR
+8 LQDLKHRFWGISRMPA
-22 VQVATLV
+22 ATLV
-29 LLGIIAFV
+29 VLGAVAFAGAIA
-37 GTIAAAWFSGE
+37 GAWFARE

-54 FAEINTWQT
+54 FATIDTWQK

-68 LQVPAVSKMYLLV
+68 LQVPAASKMYLLL
-81 PTVAL
+81 PTVVL
-86 VSIAFAAIKISPTP
+86 VSAALAAMKISPQP

-145 EMLMVFSSSIQLY
+145 EMLMVFTSSIQLY
-158 LMLRVKDRRL
+158 LMIGVKDRCR
-168 EADRMAVAVE
+168 EADRMAVAVAE
-178 SGNFAPP
+178 GKFAPT

-195 PAFILRRTVIGCQAL
+195 PIFILRRTVIGCQAL
-210 EYINK
+210 DYPNK

-225 PEIKLLAKELG
+225 PEIKLLAKKMG
-236 CEYLTRPDNIHAKA
+236 CEYITRPDNLHAKA
-250 GNINHATAQTNGE
+250 GNINHATSLTDGE
-263 LIVVFDADFIPTTN
+263 LIVVFDADFIPTKN

-309 LGLENIL
+309 LGLENVL
-316 TSEEE
+316 APEEE
-321 VFYRQIELIKDG
+321 VFYRQIEIIKDS
-333 AESVICSGTSFV
+333 ADSVICCGTSFV
-345 VRRNALEKA
+345 VRRSALQA
-354 GGFVTNSL
+354 VGGFVTDSV

-372 SATGDRLVYLD
+372 SATGYRLVYLD

-402 LRWAR
+402 VRWAR

-412 FFIDSNPLTI
+412 FFINSNPLTI
-422 PGLRLVQR
+422 RGLRFVQR

-450 FMPLAYA
+450 LMPLAYS
-457 FLGVL
+457 FLGII

-508 PLAVTVVRAM
+508 PLAVTVVSAM
-518 LNPFGKGFKVT
+518 LKPFDKGFKVT
-529 PKGIASDRFSFNWN
+529 PKGIASDRFNFNWN
-543 LGWPLILLF
+543 LGWPLIVLF
-552 VATAFSLWPSFNIH
+552 AATAFSLWHNLNIN
-566 LAHYIG
+566 LV
-572 SGQAIL
+572 
-578 ERNDRLKGMS
+578 RNWSSVQTVSETADLLKGVS
-588 LGWIWSAYNLLMLGI
+588 LGWIWSVYNLLMLGI

-621 LQRVVKLNIGGQSFW
+621 LRRVVQLNVGGETLW
-636 GITTVISESGTE
+636 GITTVISESGAE
-648 IALTQWPG
+648 VALTKRPS
-656 FAITA
+656 FAV
-661 KGRTNPVSA
+661 KGKEGNESFAAA
-670 EEILPKYAL
+670 EMLPNYAV
-679 QTSLSKFRDLKFSPK
+679 QTSLSQGKIRAIAPT
-694 GGMFLGW
+694 
-701 GVNAHHKNLA
+701 A
-711 VNCQLSTVNCLTAAK
+711 V
-726 IKAIDRSATFK
+726 K
-737 ARRLPVLPFLELGTD
+737 ARNWLAPPVLKLDTEASLRAF
-752 RSFAQNLIDCDS
+752 LIDCES
-764 ASLEIMEEGCLI
+764 ATLEIMEEKCFI

-783 ISDKSQLKSGF
+783 VSDKSQLES
-794 QDELGRSFAEFPT
+794 SFRDAAGYTVVEFPT

-813 RLSISQHRRLIEM
+813 RLSVSQRRCLIEM

-835 GQETPGE
+835 RQETPGE

-853 LKPRSIFERNRQVRP
+853 LKPRAVFERNRSVRA
-868 IAVSQL
+868 IAVSQV

>member
-1 MTTSRFD
+1 MQVRSGISHFMTTSRFD
-8 LQDLKRRIFWRMGR
+8 LQELKRRFLRISR
-22 VQVATLV
+22 VPAATLV
-29 LLGIIAFV
+29 VLGAVAFAGAIA
-37 GTIAAAWFSGE
+37 GAWFAGE

-54 FAEINTWQT
+54 FATINSWQQ
-63 NPPVW
+63 NPSVW
-68 LQVPAVSKMYLLV
+68 LQVPATRKMYLLV
-81 PTVAL
+81 PTVLL
-86 VSIAFAAIKISPTP
+86 VSVALAAIKISPQP
-100 QKWSRAV
+100 QKRSRAV

-145 EMLMVFSSSIQLY
+145 EMLMVFTSSIQLY
-158 LMLRVKDRRL
+158 LMLRVKDRRR

-185 VDILI
+185 VDIFI

-210 EYINK
+210 DYANK

-236 CEYLTRPDNIHAKA
+236 CEYITRPDNIHAKA
-250 GNINHATAQTNGE
+250 GNINHATALTNGE
-263 LIVVFDADFIPTTN
+263 LIVVFDADFIPTKN

-309 LGLENIL
+309 LGLENVL
-316 TSEEE
+316 APEEE
-321 VFYRQIELIKDG
+321 VFYRQIEIIKDS
-333 AESVICSGTSFV
+333 ADSVICCGTSFV
-345 VRRNALEKA
+345 VRRSALETA
-354 GGFVTNSL
+354 GGFVTDSI

-372 SATGDRLVYLD
+372 SATGYRLVYLD

-395 EAHLTQR
+395 DAHLTQR

-422 PGLRLVQR
+422 RGLRLVQR

-450 FMPLAYA
+450 LMPLAYS
-457 FLGVL
+457 FLGVI
-462 PLRTNARELLYFF
+462 PLRASARELLYFF

-508 PLAVTVVRAM
+508 PLAVTVVSAM
-518 LNPFGKGFKVT
+518 LKPFEKGFQVT
-529 PKGIASDRFSFNWN
+529 PKGIASDRFRFNWK
-543 LGWPLILLF
+543 LGCPLIFLF
-552 VATAFSLWPSFNIH
+552 AATAFSLWHNVNIH
-566 LAHYIG
+566 LVKNVG
-572 SGQAIL
+572 SLQVISESADL
-578 ERNDRLKGMS
+578 LKGIS

-621 LQRVVKLNIGGQSFW
+621 LRRVVQLNIGGQSFW
-636 GITTVISESGTE
+636 GITTVISESGAE
-648 IALTQWPG
+648 VALTQWPS
-656 FAITA
+656 FAVKNKGSKESFTA
-661 KGRTNPVSA
+661 A
-670 EEILPKYAL
+670 EILPKYAV
-679 QTSLSKFRDLKFSPK
+679 QTSLSQ
-694 GGMFLGW
+694 G
-701 GVNAHHKNLA
+701 
-711 VNCQLSTVNCLTAAK
+711 K
-726 IKAIDRSATFK
+726 IKAIPPKAAVK
-737 ARRLPVLPFLELGTD
+737 ARISLAPSFLELDTEG
-752 RSFAQNLIDCDS
+752 RLAKGLIDCDS
-764 ASLEIMEEGCLI
+764 ATLEIMEEKCFI

-783 ISDKSQLKSGF
+783 VSDKSQLESSFRDAAGC
-794 QDELGRSFAEFPT
+794 SFAEFPT

-813 RLSISQHRRLIEM
+813 RLNISQHRCLIEM

-835 GQETPGE
+835 PQETPGE

-853 LKPRSIFERNRQVRP
+853 LKPRAVFERNRSVRP
-868 IAVSQL
+868 IGVSQL